1 LDIGNHFSA
10 TLEIEVGRSGESLAS
25 RQPLLGPNPVNL
37 MTRFDCRTG
46 TNSQGMK
53 FFLKDDLNPNV
64 VNCKKGWDRLRV
76 ICKQPHQHDVVFGL
90 STLALRGQRLD
101 QAMEE
106 NDAKNNEN
114 VTSLIG
120 KIGGSSTKAGCSGDQ
135 ISQAADYYQAGSRA
149 SKLVENSLKKFNFKS
164 KTDENRS
171 PQFVSPSRKRLR
183 EEDDLDSSKMSSEA
197 STSSSSKVSRNNVA
211 VHDLNIKPAAAVS
224 SAKLKSSKVQ
234 KAKNQQRQSAAEN
247 KTSAAELPVVIKSKS
262 DFLKFSPAELRK
274 AGILVQNRSYKKV
287 RELPL
292 ANGDDIKVK
301 PGEKVTFFK
310 NGQTQICMSYNGKM
324 FVPLVDDEHI
334 RGIFKDYTDEEFS
347 NSDSKA
353 VQKIVMKVKV
363 KEKQSKPN
371 NDDQIIAKTTAAD
384 MTVVVQSCPI
394 CGKQFNNEA
403 KLISHAANC
412 NGEVENDDKCPICS
426 CIFRPP
432 NVLAKHAQECAES
445 FFDE

>member
-1 LDIGNHFSA
+1 
-10 TLEIEVGRSGESLAS
+10 
-25 RQPLLGPNPVNL
+25 
-37 MTRFDCRTG
+37 
-46 TNSQGMK
+46 
-53 FFLKDDLNPNV
+53 
-64 VNCKKGWDRLRV
+64 
-76 ICKQPHQHDVVFGL
+76 
-90 STLALRGQRLD
+90 
-101 QAMEE
+101 
-106 NDAKNNEN
+106 

-426 CIFRPP
+426 CIFRIPSP
-432 NVLAKHAQECAES
+432 SDVPLLKCPSMVTESASPVTQAWVLCACLQGCPRLLPCTDPDLTNQVVGPCVELKVPDALLDNMDEWCTKHHAES
-445 FFDE
+445 GLTDKCRKTTLT